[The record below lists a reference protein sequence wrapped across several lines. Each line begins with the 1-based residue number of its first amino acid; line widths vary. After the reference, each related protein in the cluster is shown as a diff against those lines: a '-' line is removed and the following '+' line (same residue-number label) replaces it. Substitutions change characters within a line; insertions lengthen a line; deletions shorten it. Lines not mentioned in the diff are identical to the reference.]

1 MRPRPMQ
8 SLLKASSTSSCTLC
22 GPFRFEVLGIRMFQ
36 RAAAQLPG
44 KGFYMDVATTSAF
57 TIVVNQITTGLGAT
71 GSGPSRLA
79 IDTGCLSLFLF
90 EEALGFQPL
99 AYWAF

>member
-1 MRPRPMQ
+1 
-8 SLLKASSTSSCTLC
+8 
-22 GPFRFEVLGIRMFQ
+22 MFQ

-79 IDTGCLSLFLF
+79 IDTGQLWASRRLRTGRSEWRSRAPEPEVGLRRLL
-90 EEALGFQPL
+90 LGPGVPCFGFR
-99 AYWAF
+99 A